1 MLLLFIY
8 FFFQCLNFPS
18 IYGLNYVAWSILLGF
33 PSPFLYHIYC
43 FLTFLNR
50 FFLFFPFLSPLPFP
64 LLDFFL
70 LFFLF
75 LPFLSPLLF
84 LLLTFLFYSLFL
96 SMIFLSLF
104 ISYRSCLWFSLPV
117 SFPSLSSSVAS
128 FSFIN
133 KSISISYFFFFVI
146 LHLFSS
152 PSLFPF
158 SFSSSQF
165 SDHWLPLSSYFLTYN
180 YSVIYASYAINR
192 TINGW
197 WKNVEK
203 LYYLR
208 NKGYVSGFIPSELI
222 N

>member
-8 FFFQCLNFPS
+8 SFFQCLNFPS

-43 FLTFLNR
+43 FLTF
-50 FFLFFPFLSPLPFP
+50 FLKSY
-64 LLDFFL
+64 
-70 LFFLF
+70 
-75 LPFLSPLLF
+75 LLF
-84 LLLTFLFYSLFL
+84 LLLTFFFYSLFL

-117 SFPSLSSSVAS
+117 SFPFLSSSVAS
-128 FSFIN
+128 FSFIT

-152 PSLFPF
+152 PSLFFPF
-158 SFSSSQF
+158 P
-165 SDHWLPLSSYFLTYN
+165 LPLHNSPSLTGIIIIFSTYN

-197 WKNVEK
+197 WKK
-203 LYYLR
+203 MWKIILL
-208 NKGYVSGFIPSELI
+208 KK
-222 N
+222 